1 MNYTSAILLGVM
13 LLWPWN
19 AFLLATPY
27 LRHRFLPIPALSNN
41 TASSI
46 MTVSTVTSVATNMWL
61 QTWKKDYRDR
71 VVMGHVII
79 ASVFAVLAVL
89 CVLFLWLPTGFYF
102 CVVMLLDCLS
112 SVGVSVAQNGS
123 FALASERNTQGI
135 MMGQGLAGI
144 MPALVSLVAT
154 TAGDSVDYS
163 SAASWSTA
171 FSFFVATAIAGLS
184 LFVFTRSKRLKKD
197 LEQEPFIVGE
207 DDLTSSTELRRPES
221 PADPIPGDEP
231 APNVPIRVLAEK
243 LKAPAFSII
252 FTFMVTLSFP
262 IFAELVEPNNTVSQ
276 AIIPIAFVVWNAGD
290 LLGRSICAKEKFVVK
305 GSRNL
310 VSYAL
315 LRFFFI
321 PAFFLC
327 NVKGRGAVIPSD
339 IFYLLLQFCFGV
351 TSGHLSSS
359 SMMSPGSYVDK
370 SELSAA
376 GGYMT
381 LCLTI
386 GLALGALASFIL
398 VALIG

>member
-1 MNYTSAILLGVM
+1 MNYTSAVLLGVM

-27 LRHRFLPIPALSNN
+27 LRHRFLPIPTLSNN

-46 MTVSTVTSVATNMWL
+46 MTVSTITSVVANLWL

-71 VVMGHVII
+71 VVLGHVII
-79 ASVFAVLAVL
+79 ASVFAILAVL
-89 CVLFLWLPTGFYF
+89 CVMFLWLPTAFYF
-102 CVVMLLDCLS
+102 CLIMILDCCS
-112 SVGVSVAQNGS
+112 SVGVSIAQNGS
-123 FALASERNTQGI
+123 FALASESNTQGI

-144 MPALVSLVAT
+144 MPALVSLIAT

-163 SAASWSTA
+163 SAASYSSA

-184 LFVFTRSKRLKKD
+184 LFVFTRNKQRNKD
-197 LEQEPFIVGE
+197 MEEEPFIDG
-207 DDLTSSTELRRPES
+207 DLSSSTELRRPES
-221 PADPIPGDEP
+221 PQAPPLADLPTPD
-231 APNVPIRVLAEK
+231 VPIRVIAEK

-262 IFAELVEPNNTVSQ
+262 IFAELVESNSSVSQ
-276 AIIPIAFVVWNAGD
+276 AIVPIAFVVWNGGD
-290 LLGRSICAKEKFVVK
+290 LLGRSICAREKYVIK

-310 VSYAL
+310 VTYAL
-315 LRFFFI
+315 LRFMFI

-327 NVKGRGAVIPSD
+327 NIKGRGAVIPSD
-339 IFYLLLQFCFGV
+339 IFYLLLQLLFGI

-359 SMMSPGSYVDK
+359 SMMSPGAYVDK

-386 GLALGALASFIL
+386 GLAMGAISSFIL

>member
-1 MNYTSAILLGVM
+1 MNYASAILLGVM

-27 LRHRFLPIPALSNN
+27 LRHRFLPIPSLSNN

-46 MTVSTVTSVATNMWL
+46 MTVSTVTSVVTNMWL
-61 QTWKKDYRDR
+61 QTWKKEYRYR

-79 ASVFAVLAVL
+79 ASVFAILATL

-102 CVVMLLDCLS
+102 CVVLLLDCLS

-123 FALASERNTQGI
+123 FALASEKNTQGI

-163 SAASWSTA
+163 SAKSWSTA

-184 LFVFTRSKRLKKD
+184 LFVFTRSKDEKKD
-197 LEQEPFIVGE
+197 LEEEPFIGE
-207 DDLTSSTELRRPES
+207 DLTASTELRRPES
-221 PADPIPGDEP
+221 PADEEP
-231 APNVPIRVLAEK
+231 APEVPIRALAEK

-262 IFAELVEPNNTVSQ
+262 IFAELVEPNNSTSQ
-276 AIIPIAFVVWNAGD
+276 AMVPIAFVVWNGGD
-290 LLGRSICAKEKFVVK
+290 LIGRSICAREKYVIK
-305 GSRNL
+305 GSKRL
-310 VSYAL
+310 VTYAL

-339 IFYLLLQFCFGV
+339 IFYLLLQLLFGI

-359 SMMSPGSYVDK
+359 SMMSPGQYVDK
-370 SELSAA
+370 HELSAA

-381 LCLTI
+381 LCLTV

>member
-1 MNYTSAILLGVM
+1 MNYISAILLGAM

-27 LRHRFLPIPALSNN
+27 LRHRFLPIPSLSNN
-41 TASSI
+41 TASAV
-46 MTVSTVTSVATNMWL
+46 MTVSTVTSVVTNMWL

-89 CVLFLWLPTGFYF
+89 CVLFLWLPTAFYF
-102 CVVMLLDCLS
+102 CVVMVLDCLS

-184 LFVFTRSKRLKKD
+184 LFVFTRNQQTKKD
-197 LEQEPFIVGE
+197 LEQEPFIGE
-207 DDLTSSTELRRPES
+207 EDLTASTELRRPES
-221 PADPIPGDEP
+221 PADPIPGSEP
-231 APNVPIRVLAEK
+231 ASNVPIKVLAEK
-243 LKAPAFSII
+243 LKAPAFSVI
-252 FTFMVTLSFP
+252 FTFVVTLSFP
-262 IFAELVEPNNTVSQ
+262 IFAELVEPNNSVSQ
-276 AIIPIAFVVWNAGD
+276 AIIPIAFVVWNGGD

-310 VSYAL
+310 VTYAL
-315 LRFFFI
+315 LRFCFI

-327 NVKGRGAVIPSD
+327 NIKGRGAVIPSD
-339 IFYLLLQFCFGV
+339 FFYLLLQFGFGV

-359 SMMSPGSYVDK
+359 SMMAPGAYVNK

-376 GGYMT
+376 GGFMT

-398 VALIG
+398 VAFIG

>member
-1 MNYTSAILLGVM
+1 MNYTSAVLLGVM

-46 MTVSTVTSVATNMWL
+46 MTVSTVTSVVTNMWL
-61 QTWKKDYRDR
+61 QTWKKDYRSR

-102 CVVMLLDCLS
+102 CVVMLLDCMS

-154 TAGDSVDYS
+154 TAGDNVDYS

-184 LFVFTRSKRLKKD
+184 LFVFSSSKKPKKD
-197 LEQEPFIVGE
+197 LEQEPFIGE
-207 DDLTSSTELRRPES
+207 EDLSASTEMRRPES
-221 PADPIPGDEP
+221 PDPVPGDEP
-231 APNVPIRVLAEK
+231 AATVPIHVLAEK

-262 IFAELVEPNNTVSQ
+262 IFAELVEPNNSISQ
-276 AIIPIAFVVWNAGD
+276 AIVPIAFVVWNAGD

-327 NVKGRGAVIPSD
+327 NIKGRGAVIPSD
-339 IFYLLLQFCFGV
+339 LFYLLLQFLFGV

-359 SMMSPGSYVDK
+359 SMMSPGAYVDK